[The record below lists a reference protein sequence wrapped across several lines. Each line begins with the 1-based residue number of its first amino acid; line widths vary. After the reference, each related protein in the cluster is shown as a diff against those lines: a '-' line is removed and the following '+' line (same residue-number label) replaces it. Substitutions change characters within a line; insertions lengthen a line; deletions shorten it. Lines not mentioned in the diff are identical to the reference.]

1 MTPLNTLK
9 HQITA
14 ARNAALRESIA
25 DCGRRGVHQSRGTWL
40 CTADAGGQCGP
51 LPAAECHFWRGTWH
65 EIRAAIADVKAN
77 HPGVT
82 HLYVSG
88 GYDHADSVRDYHDGN
103 YTPWTGTW
111 DVLVWSRAKEAA

>member
-1 MTPLNTLK
+1 
-9 HQITA
+9 
-14 ARNAALRESIA
+14 
-25 DCGRRGVHQSRGTWL
+25 
-40 CTADAGGQCGP
+40 
-51 LPAAECHFWRGTWH
+51 
-65 EIRAAIADVKAN
+65 
-77 HPGVT
+77 VT